1 MNAVTCCTER
11 GISTKKWCY
20 CARTCA
26 RTHSYACGKRFNIDR
41 LESCFASYCFLYP
54 WNLFYHFYLL
64 FFPFFRTLFI
74 LHLAIHNESDNHA
87 WTNRKPYIFYSF
99 SFGLIIHFHSGIW
112 AIRSHAYWD
121 LTESHTYHS
130 MNVLEICLICIPE
143 SVWVKLPK
151 VTQANICFELPI
163 EYRPKHRHSH
173 IIFIQFHSHLTVTEP
188 SKVFY
193 EYTAS
198 NRSQSAWLK
207 ILDSLSLT
215 ISVSIETKTVY

>member
-112 AIRSHAYWD
+112 AIRSHAYW
-121 LTESHTYHS
+121 ESNRTAHLSFHECTRNLPHLHS
-130 MNVLEICLICIPE
+130 WVSLSKTPE
-143 SVWVKLPK
+143 S
-151 VTQANICFELPI
+151 
-163 EYRPKHRHSH
+163 
-173 IIFIQFHSHLTVTEP
+173 
-188 SKVFY
+188 
-193 EYTAS
+193 
-198 NRSQSAWLK
+198 
-207 ILDSLSLT
+207 DSG
-215 ISVSIETKTVY
+215 